1 MTWKSHH
8 RRGDVLRTVMTTAE
22 ARRDGVLPR
31 DVEGVADTFADDL
44 DLLGALS
51 LRWHTR
57 LAGRIE
63 REMLSQ
69 PMDLETAV
77 VTAWQGVRDEMPGV
91 RAVLDTAVEAHPDA
105 RVREALG
112 RSETKERVLMAVMA
126 GRGDAPGVGGEA
138 LSARVGARL
147 VERARTTAAAPA
159 AAEPAPAG
167 LLDRLRAALAA

>member
-8 RRGDVLRTVMTTAE
+8 RRGDVLRTVMTA
-22 ARRDGVLPR
+22 ADDRRDGVLPR
-31 DVEGVADTFADDL
+31 DVEGVAETFADDL

-63 REMLSQ
+63 RELLSQ
-69 PMDLETAV
+69 PMDLEAAV

-91 RAVLDTAVEAHPDA
+91 RAVLDTALAEHPDA
-105 RVREALG
+105 RVRDALG
-112 RSETKERVLMAVMA
+112 RADAKERVLMAVMA

-147 VERARTTAAAPA
+147 VERARAAAAAPA
-159 AAEPAPAG
+159 TPAPAPAG